1 MYLPMRVL
9 FLIFTLSFLLPFLA
23 LDPRLMAQAGSF
35 DPGFGAN
42 GKAAFHLNEH
52 YNNSTAIAVQPDGKI
67 LMAGSAGTGNPDYSL
82 VALVRLLPDGSLDAT
97 FGVDGKVFTNAGLL
111 FSLAFV
117 TDLLIQSDGK
127 IVVIGSAS
135 TLNSPFNT
143 FLIRFHPDGAIDNTF
158 GTNGKRILHDC
169 DGAIN
174 NARLQPDD
182 KVVITGVSTSASSQ
196 LDIVVHRLL
205 PNGQPDSSF
214 GTGGVVVTNL
224 GTTNDAGYAPA
235 ILPDGKILI
244 AGHKNEEL
252 YSIATDF
259 VLVRYLPDGSL
270 DDAFGEGGV
279 AVHSF
284 SSVQDDALDL
294 LVMPDDK
301 ILLTGYFQ
309 GDAGN
314 YDFTLVRCLPNGA
327 LDTAFGNGGIL
338 LLDLGSQYDLS
349 RYCIRQPDGK
359 ILLAGT
365 TDIATWEPRPAIVRL
380 NADFTLDSTF
390 GSNGVLKAGVDDLI
404 NDVYSLTHYALQP
417 DGNLV
422 FCAESVTDPEG
433 NFVFCAFR
441 VLTGLNLSAL
451 HFSKNS
457 VNDYL
462 LYPNPVQSESV
473 LRYTLERDEKLTL
486 GLYDLNGCLLQTFLN
501 NTARTAGEHQ
511 ETLHFAPAL
520 PAGHYLLRIDNGEGH
535 TGIQLI
541 KQ

>member
-9 FLIFTLSFLLPFLA
+9 LLILTLSFLLPCLA

-42 GKAAFHLNEH
+42 GKVAFQINDH

-67 LMAGSAGTGNPDYSL
+67 LMAGSAGTGNPNNSL

-97 FGVDGKVFTNAGLL
+97 FGVDGKVLTNSGML
-111 FSLAFV
+111 FSMAFT

-127 IVVIGSAS
+127 IVVIGSSS
-135 TLNSPFNT
+135 TSNSPFNT

-169 DGAIN
+169 DGAIS

-196 LDIVVHRLL
+196 FDLVVHRLL

-214 GTGGVVVTNL
+214 GTEGTVVTNL

-252 YSIATDF
+252 YSSATDF

-270 DDAFGEGGV
+270 DDTFGEGGI

-294 LVMPDDK
+294 LVLPDDK

-309 GDAGN
+309 DDNGN
-314 YDFTLVRCLPNGA
+314 YDFTLIRCLSNGA
-327 LDTAFGNGGIL
+327 LDTSLGNGGIL
-338 LLDLGSQYDLS
+338 SFDLGSKYDLP

-359 ILLAGT
+359 LLLAGT
-365 TDIATWEPRPAIVRL
+365 TEVAAWEFRPAIVRL
-380 NADFTLDSTF
+380 NADFTMDSTF
-390 GSNGVLKAGVDDLI
+390 GSYGVLKAGVDDLI
-404 NDVYSLTHYALQP
+404 NDVHSLAHVAMQP

-422 FCAESVTDPEG
+422 LCSDSYTDTDGNSFFCAL
-433 NFVFCAFR
+433 R
-441 VLTGLNLSAL
+441 VLTGLNLSVL
-451 HFSKNS
+451 HFPKNS
-457 VNDYL
+457 SNDYL

-473 LRYTLERDEKLTL
+473 LRYTLERDEKLTI
-486 GLYDLNGCLLQTFLN
+486 GLYDLNGRLLQTFLN
-501 NTARTAGEHQ
+501 NTARTVGEHQ
-511 ETLHFAPAL
+511 ETLHFAPDL
-520 PAGHYLLRIDNGEGH
+520 PAGHYLLRIDNGEGQ
-535 TGIQLI
+535 TCIRLI